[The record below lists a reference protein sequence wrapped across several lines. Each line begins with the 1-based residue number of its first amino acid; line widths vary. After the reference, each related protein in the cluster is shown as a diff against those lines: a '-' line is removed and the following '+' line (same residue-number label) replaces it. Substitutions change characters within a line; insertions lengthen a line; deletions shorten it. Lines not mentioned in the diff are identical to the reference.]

1 MMLNNTFNMNENDTY
16 DTVTQHT
23 LPSSAQVKL
32 ISNDTCL
39 CFREYPCVITSQILL
54 RKVLDPPK
62 PLF

>member
-1 MMLNNTFNMNENDTY
+1 MNENDTY